1 MFSLKSFKEEKKK
14 NTKSGMKMALIK
26 YKNYSEKLKKNN
38 SKKTISKEFTLKQT
52 NKKQLDKAGKAGC

>member
-52 NKKQLDKAGKAGC
+52 NKK